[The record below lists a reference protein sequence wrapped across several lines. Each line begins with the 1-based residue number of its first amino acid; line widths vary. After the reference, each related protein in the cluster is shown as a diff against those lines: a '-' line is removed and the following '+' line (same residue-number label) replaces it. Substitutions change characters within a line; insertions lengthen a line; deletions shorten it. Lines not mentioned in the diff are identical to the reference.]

1 MPEIDE
7 LTQLLDAIK
16 ATLQNGSNGSDSRS
30 KGEKREGPIEQMVNC
45 ILTAPNIFVY
55 GVGRSG
61 LVGKAFAMR
70 LVQMGFQTFFIGET
84 ITPIVKKGD
93 VVIVISN
100 TGQTMSAVQTANIS
114 GRVGAKIVAVT
125 GNSQSKL
132 GHAADI
138 IIPIELV
145 RDRNRREYA
154 PLGTLFEDATLILLD
169 SVVAVIMKRT
179 GQSEK
184 DMKQRHSIMV

>member
-1 MPEIDE
+1 MEGSNQ
-7 LTQLLDAIK
+7 LTKLLEAIR
-16 ATLQNGSNGSDSRS
+16 ATLQENTNAGS
-30 KGEKREGPIEQMVNC
+30 GEIAGPVESMINC
-45 ILTAPNIFVY
+45 ILKAPNIFVY

-125 GNSQSKL
+125 GNPQSKL
-132 GHAADI
+132 AHAADI
-138 IIPIELV
+138 IIPIVPVKDKE
-145 RDRNRREYA
+145 RGEYA
-154 PLGTLFEDATLILLD
+154 PLGTLFEDATLIFLD
-169 SVVAVIMKRT
+169 SIVAIIMKRI
-179 GQSEK
+179 GQTEG
-184 DMKQRHSIMV
+184 DMKQRHAIMV

>member
-1 MPEIDE
+1 MTETEE
-7 LTQLLDAIK
+7 LTRLLDAIR
-16 ATLQNGSNGSDSRS
+16 ATLLNGREESEAS
-30 KGEKREGPIEQMVNC
+30 KGEERKGPIDRMVDC
-45 ILTAPNIFVY
+45 ILEAPNIFVY

-70 LVQMGFQTFFIGET
+70 LVQMGLQTFFIGET
-84 ITPIVKKGD
+84 ITPIVKEGD

-125 GNSQSKL
+125 GNPHSKL

-145 RDRNRREYA
+145 KDRKRGEYA

-169 SVVAVIMKRT
+169 SVVAIIMKRM
-179 GQSEK
+179 GQTEE
-184 DMKQRHSIMV
+184 DMRQRHAIMV